1 MSQDKIIDHL
11 FRHQYGKMVSI
22 LTRIFG
28 FSNLE
33 IIEDA
38 VQDTFLKAT
47 HTWKDSIPENPEAW
61 LTQAAKN
68 RTIDLFRKIK
78 ADKTRIQNL
87 DSGPSA
93 IALNELFLD
102 HEIEDS
108 QLRMIFACCHPAL
121 QNKDQIAFAL
131 KTISGFNQKEIAAA
145 LLTKEESIKKRLQRA
160 RKTIVE
166 QSIRF
171 EIPSGNELE
180 SRMDNVV
187 QVIYLIF
194 NEGFHS
200 NGKNNILRKDLCGE
214 GLRLCKMI
222 LNKES
227 LRGNSIYSLFALMC
241 FNSSRLETKVTDD
254 IVVELKYQNRKKWY
268 QPLIDIGNNSL
279 QKAASYPTLSSY
291 FYEASIAFQHSNAK
305 LYTETDWK
313 KIAFLYGKLYKT
325 YPSDFII
332 LNQAIALLQ
341 LKNYE
346 EVELKLESINALLLE
361 QKQHLYHAVYT
372 DFYISQNK
380 IDKAK
385 ESIQLTIKLSQN
397 EKEKQY
403 FIKKFASII

>member
-145 LLTKEESIKKRLQRA
+145 LLTKEGSIKKRLQRA

-166 QSIRF
+166 QSIKF

-254 IVVELKYQNRKKWY
+254 IVVELKYQNRKK
-268 QPLIDIGNNSL
+268 
-279 QKAASYPTLSSY
+279 
-291 FYEASIAFQHSNAK
+291 
-305 LYTETDWK
+305 
-313 KIAFLYGKLYKT
+313 
-325 YPSDFII
+325 
-332 LNQAIALLQ
+332 
-341 LKNYE
+341 
-346 EVELKLESINALLLE
+346 
-361 QKQHLYHAVYT
+361 
-372 DFYISQNK
+372 
-380 IDKAK
+380 
-385 ESIQLTIKLSQN
+385 
-397 EKEKQY
+397 
-403 FIKKFASII
+403 

>member
-11 FRHQYGKMVSI
+11 FRHQFGKMVSI

-38 VQDTFLKAT
+38 IQDTFLKAT

-78 ADKTRIQNL
+78 ADKSRIQNL

-102 HEIEDS
+102 SEIEDS
-108 QLRMIFACCHPAL
+108 QLRMIFACCHPEL
-121 QNKDQIAFAL
+121 QSKDQIAFAL
-131 KTISGFNQKEIAAA
+131 KTISGFSQKEIAAS

-160 RKTIVE
+160 RKTIIE
-166 QSIRF
+166 RDIKF
-171 EIPSGNELE
+171 EIPSGKELSE
-180 SRMDNVV
+180 RIDNVL

-200 NGKNNILRKDLCGE
+200 NGKNIIIRKDLCGE
-214 GLRLCKMI
+214 ALRLCKML
-222 LNKES
+222 LNKEN
-227 LRGNSIYSLFALMC
+227 LRGNSVYSLFALMC
-241 FNSSRLETKVTDD
+241 FNSSRLETKATDD
-254 IVVELKYQNRKKWY
+254 IVIELKNQNRKNWY
-268 QPLIDIGNNSL
+268 QPLIEMGNFSL
-279 QKAASYPTLSSY
+279 QKATTYPIISSY

-305 LYTETDWK
+305 EYKDTNWE
-313 KIAFLYGKLYKT
+313 KIDFLYGKLYEM
-325 YPSDFII
+325 YPSDFIS

-341 LKNYE
+341 LNDYDK
-346 EVELKLESINALLLE
+346 VELKMKSVNPKLLE
-361 QKQHLYHAVYT
+361 QKQHLYYAVYADLYSKQGKT
-372 DFYISQNK
+372 NEAK
-380 IDKAK
+380 IALLK
-385 ESIQLTIKLSQN
+385 TIELAQN
-397 EKEKQY
+397 EKEKDY
-403 FIKKFASII
+403 FRKKITEIK